1 MPTDSSHR
9 TWTAQGGGYATDDT
23 GATTDFFIIAQHTD
37 KWGLNGTPTFEVL
50 GHFSSEDDWGE
61 TNEENWESWLQDRAV
76 ALAQKLGLDPQ
87 HTVITIV
94 SNAFYSNTL
103 FGHK

>member
-1 MPTDSSHR
+1 MQTDTSHR

-50 GHFSSEDDWGE
+50 GHFSSEDDWGATDE
-61 TNEENWESWLQDRAV
+61 ANWESWLQDHAV
-76 ALAQKLGLDPQ
+76 ALAKKHGLEPQ
-87 HTVITIV
+87 HTVLTIV